1 VSGFRP
7 QLAALGAVLLA
18 LAVVPARGT
27 EAPSAA
33 ADPEAF
39 ASCLEAIGARARA
52 DGISDATVSEVLARV
67 SYQARVIELDRR
79 QPEFTS
85 TFADYY
91 DRRVTDTRVERGREL
106 LATHRELLER
116 VQDETGVPPHYITA
130 FWGLETNFGSY
141 FGRMSVPDSLATLAC
156 DERRSGFFTEQ
167 LVAALRIIDAG
178 DITLER
184 MEGSWAGAMGHM
196 QFMPTTFLEH
206 AVDGDGD
213 GRRDLWG
220 SLPDAFSSAGNFLGG
235 LGWEPG
241 WRWGRE
247 VRLPRDF
254 DYALVGRRQPRALSA
269 WRALGVTDAFG
280 AALPDLDR
288 EAAILVP
295 HGHEGPAFVVYDNFD
310 VILRWNRSDY
320 YGIAVGRLADRI
332 AGAGRLARPPE
343 STGLRLSRDIVVALQ
358 EALAAAGHDTGGAD
372 GIFGRGSRAALRAWQ
387 REAGQVPDGFPDAEV
402 FGAFGIELPAA
413 DPS

>member
-1 VSGFRP
+1 MRLRSK
-7 QLAALGAVLLA
+7 LAAGCAALLA
-18 LAVVPARGT
+18 LSALPAHGE
-27 EAPSAA
+27 EALSAA

-39 ASCLEAIGARARA
+39 ARCLDGVAARARA
-52 DGISDATVSEVLARV
+52 AGIREATVDEVLSSV
-67 SYQARVIELDRR
+67 TYQPRVIELDRR

-91 DRRVTDTRVERGREL
+91 GRRVTQTRVERGREL
-106 LATHRELLER
+106 VATHRELLDR
-116 VQDETGVPPHYITA
+116 VQAETGVPPHYIAA

-156 DERRSGFFTEQ
+156 DERRSAFFTEQ

-178 DITLER
+178 DITLDR

-220 SLPDAFSSAGNFLGG
+220 SLPDAFSSAGNFLAG
-235 LGWEPG
+235 LGWAPG

-247 VRLPRDF
+247 VRLPEDF
-254 DYALVGRRQPRALSA
+254 DFALAGRGQPRSLAA
-269 WRALGVTDAFG
+269 WRELGVTDAFG
-280 AALPDLDR
+280 RALPALDQ

-295 HGHEGPAFVVYDNFD
+295 HGHEGPAFVVYDNFE
-310 VILRWNRSDY
+310 VILRWNRSEY

-332 AGAGRLARPPE
+332 AGAGRLERPPE
-343 STGLRLSRDIVVALQ
+343 DTGLRLSRDIVIALQ
-358 EALAAAGHDTGGAD
+358 EALEAAGHDTGGAD

-387 REAGQVPDGFPDAEV
+387 RETGQVPDGFPDAEV
-402 FGAFGIELPAA
+402 FGAFGIDLPEA